1 MSISEWIGFGFQLGS
16 VVFGALALAY
26 YGGQWTRSIKS
37 IESTMLELRDDLK
50 GVASTQQNH
59 GERLAGLEARQAVH
73 R

>member
-1 MSISEWIGFGFQLGS
+1 MTISEWIGVGFQIGS

-50 GVASTQQNH
+50 GLSSTQQSH
-59 GERLAGLEARQAVH
+59 AERLAGIEARQAVH